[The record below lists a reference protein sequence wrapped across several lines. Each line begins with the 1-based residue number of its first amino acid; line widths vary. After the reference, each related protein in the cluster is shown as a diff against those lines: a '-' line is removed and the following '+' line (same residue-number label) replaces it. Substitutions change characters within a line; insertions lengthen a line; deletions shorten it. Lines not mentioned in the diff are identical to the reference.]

1 MNELFR
7 EIRSY
12 VHFLFG
18 LKGFFGRTLRL
29 KDAVEIIQRRFQQRE
44 ENFLCLVEKAIFRNP
59 RSPYLPLLKMAGCEF
74 GDLRQMVQTRGLE
87 KTLDE
92 LRKNDVYF
100 TFEEFKGR
108 KKIHRGGKTFGFQ
121 PQDFDNP
128 HLSRFYMAA
137 TGGSTGVGK
146 RVPMDLDHLAAQTP
160 NIMVAYHTYGILE
173 IPTALWMGILPA
185 PAGVN
190 HILRHAHFGHSPER
204 WFTPVSTGDM
214 RFSPKNWLATKGIVG
229 LGRLYGK
236 AIPYPEKLPLD
247 RSSTLVRWAA
257 EKLRSN
263 GRCQIRAGV
272 SMSLRISVAARRM
285 GVDLTGVTFITG
297 GEPLTRA
304 KIQGI
309 RESGASVF
317 PSYFFTETGVAGMGC
332 AEPADE
338 NDIHFFDDLN
348 AVIQFPRQVHG
359 ADVVIYPFYF
369 TSLLPTAP
377 KILLNVEID
386 DYGVIDRRSCGC
398 GLEKYGYKTHLCGI
412 RSFGKLT
419 SEGVTLVGSEM
430 LKILEEVLPARF
442 GGSPLD
448 FQLREVE
455 DQSGFT
461 RLHLIIDPEVC
472 IRDEDAVV
480 QTLLGA
486 LQRSSV
492 SADYSKAIWEQAKT
506 VQVIR
511 EKPAWTER
519 GKMPSLLSR
528 RRNSSR

>member
-1 MNELFR
+1 
-7 EIRSY
+7 
-12 VHFLFG
+12 
-18 LKGFFGRTLRL
+18 
-29 KDAVEIIQRRFQQRE
+29 
-44 ENFLCLVEKAIFRNP
+44 
-59 RSPYLPLLKMAGCEF
+59 LLKMAGCEF

-92 LRKNDVYF
+92 LRKNDVYI
-100 TFEEFKGR
+100 TFEEFKG
-108 KKIHRGGKTFGFQ
+108 KKKVCRGGRVFHFQ
-121 PQDFDNP
+121 PKDFDNP
-128 HLSRFYMAA
+128 HLGHFYMAA

-160 NIMVAYHTYGILE
+160 NIMVSYHTYGILE

-190 HILRHAHFGHSPER
+190 HILRHAHFGYSPER

-247 RSSTLVRWAA
+247 QSITLVRWA
-257 EKLRSN
+257 EKKLRSH

-272 SMSLRISVAARRM
+272 SMSLRISIAAIRM

-304 KIQGI
+304 KIQRI
-309 RESGASVF
+309 RESGAAVF
-317 PSYFFTETGVAGMGC
+317 PSYFFAETGVAGMGC
-332 AEPADE
+332 AKPSDE

-348 AVIQFPRQVHG
+348 AVIQSPRQVHG
-359 ADVVIYPFYF
+359 SDVVIYPFYF

-386 DYGVIDRRSCGC
+386 DYGVIERRSCGC
-398 GLEKYGYKTHLCGI
+398 GLEKYGYTTHLCGI

-430 LKILEEVLPARF
+430 LKVLEEVLPARF
-442 GGSPLD
+442 DASPLD

-461 RLHLIIDPEVC
+461 RLHLIIDPAVR
-472 IRDEDAVV
+472 IQDEDAVV
-480 QTLLGA
+480 KTLLGA
-486 LQRSSV
+486 LQRSSI

-506 VQVIR
+506 IQVIR

-519 GKMPSLLSR
+519 GKMPSLLSG
-528 RRNSSR
+528 RRNSS